1 MNENIKLMLT
11 AERAIN
17 EVLKAV
23 SEIVKTINDIDERL
37 TALEDAFTE
46 PEQIELPLEV
56 EASEAVPELNGRWLL
71 PQTRLW
77 VWKDGVY
84 EGSYSRDEAV
94 KKYGVV
100 ISSIR
105 NSIVEDREVRKNGK
119 KSSPALKF
127 ELAPMREVEHDEV

>member
-1 MNENIKLMLT
+1 MNENIKNNGGITEALDRLSRVLLT
-11 AERAIN
+11 LNNAIY
-17 EVLKAV
+17 
-23 SEIVKTINDIDERL
+23 DIDERL

-46 PEQIELPLEV
+46 PEQIELPLEA

-127 ELAPMREVEHDEV
+127 ELAPMREVEHDGV